1 LNKNQNS
8 LPIAPL
14 FVPGNRQDMLDK
26 VIDMDIEWVIPDLED
41 SVPLSEKDYAR
52 DITKK
57 SIVNLINSGKKIIPR
72 INSLSTNYFL
82 DDLESIMI
90 DGISGISIGKIQN
103 VEDILKISE
112 LITSFE
118 NKKNITNQSIGLLP
132 WIETAEAVIS
142 SYNIFKSS
150 SRILWSAFGAED
162 FCADM
167 NILKNDD
174 VEENINDN
182 NLLFV
187 RSSVSISARA
197 AGVHILDT
205 PYTSYK
211 NKKGLTL
218 DIKEAKSLGYKGKF
232 AIHPSQVEVISKLF
246 KYSDKEILWA
256 EKILSIVKNSEKKGV
271 GAIGIDG
278 KMIDAPVV
286 KRAKNILDLN

>member
-1 LNKNQNS
+1 LNKNHNS

-14 FVPGNRQDMLDK
+14 FVPGNRQDMLNK
-26 VIDMDIEWVIPDLED
+26 VINMDVEWVIPDLED
-41 SVPLSEKDYAR
+41 SVPLSEKEYAR

-57 SIVNLINSGKKIIPR
+57 SIINLINSGKKIIPR
-72 INSLSTNYFL
+72 INSFSTSYFL
-82 DDLESIMI
+82 DDLESIII

-103 VEDILKISE
+103 VEEILKISE
-112 LITSFE
+112 LITIYE
-118 NKKNITNQSIGLLP
+118 NKKNIPNQSIGLLP
-132 WIETAEAVIS
+132 WIENAEAVINS
-142 SYNIFKSS
+142 FSIFKSS

-167 NILKNDD
+167 DILKSDD
-174 VEENINDN
+174 IEENTNDN
-182 NLLFV
+182 NLLFA
-187 RSSVSISARA
+187 RSNVSIAARA

-211 NKKGLTL
+211 DQKGLSL
-218 DIKEAKSLGYKGKF
+218 DIKKAKSLGYKGKF

-246 KYSDKEILWA
+246 RYSDKEILWA
-256 EKILSIVKNSEKKGV
+256 EKILLIVKNAEKNGV